1 MKHKQLLLWLFLF
14 AYLLSA
20 LSNTSLEENF
30 DPSTPAVDDDDDTL
44 STTTKV
50 TTLRSDNINFS
61 PSTIRHTCIDLRDQ
75 DRNIELLS
83 YLESVER
90 FHGSLEIDEEL
101 PTLYNFKVGDW

>member
-14 AYLLSA
+14 ACLLSA
-20 LSNTSLEENF
+20 LSNTSLEGNF
-30 DPSTPAVDDDDDTL
+30 YPSTPAVDDDDTL
-44 STTTKV
+44 STTTT

-90 FHGSLEIDEEL
+90 FYGSLEIDEEL